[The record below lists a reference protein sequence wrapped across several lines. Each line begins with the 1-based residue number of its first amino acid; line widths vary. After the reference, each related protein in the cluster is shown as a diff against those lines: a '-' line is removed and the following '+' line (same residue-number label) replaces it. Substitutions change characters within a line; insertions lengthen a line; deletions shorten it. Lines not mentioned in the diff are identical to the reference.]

1 MTPDEKEKN
10 LSGLKTRLNLSLDTK
25 RATLRA
31 KRAILNKQD
40 AEEEDNDSTNSN
52 ASKTSAQNSSTAE
65 VIHDLFSS

>member
-10 LSGLKTRLNLSLDTK
+10 LSGSKTRLSLSLDTK

-31 KRAILNKQD
+31 KRAILNKQY
-40 AEEEDNDSTNSN
+40 AEEEDNNSTNSN

>member
-10 LSGLKTRLNLSLDTK
+10 LSGSKTRLSLSLDTK
-25 RATLRA
+25 RAILRA
-31 KRAILNKQD
+31 KRAILNKQY
-40 AEEEDNDSTNSN
+40 AEEEDNNSTNSN

>member
-1 MTPDEKEKN
+1 MTPHEKEKN
-10 LSGLKTRLNLSLDTK
+10 LSGSKTRLNLSLDTK

-52 ASKTSAQNSSTAE
+52 ACKTSAQNSSTAE
-65 VIHDLFSS
+65 VIHDLVSS

>member
-10 LSGLKTRLNLSLDTK
+10 LSGSKTRLSLSLDTK

-52 ASKTSAQNSSTAE
+52 ASKTLAQNSSTAE